1 MLSSYKELNV
11 WKKAYAL
18 CLSIYHATR
27 SFPRSEVYGLSS
39 QVMRAAFSVPSNI
52 AEGYGRHSTAEYIR
66 SLRIAYGSLCEVETQ
81 LMLAA
86 DLNYIEVGESK
97 KLLGTVGDVER
108 MLQAL
113 IRSLCQKKGIQESR
127 ILARAQEPGNRR
139 PSLDPSIPDIL
150 ESSLTLD
157 SLIPGPLES

>member
-18 CLSIYHATR
+18 CLGVYHATG
-27 SFPRSEVYGLSS
+27 SFPKAEVYGLVS
-39 QVMRAAFSVPSNI
+39 QVRRAACSVPSNI

-81 LMLAA
+81 LMLAT
-86 DLNYIEVGESK
+86 DLKYIPAAESEC
-97 KLLGTVGDVER
+97 LLASVGDVER

-113 IRSLCQKKGIQESR
+113 IRSLCKK
-127 ILARAQEPGNRR
+127 AQ
-139 PSLDPSIPDIL
+139 SA
-150 ESSLTLD
+150 
-157 SLIPGPLES
+157 

>member
-27 SFPRSEVYGLSS
+27 TFPKSEVYGMVS
-39 QVMRAAFSVPSNI
+39 QVRRAACSVPSNI
-52 AEGYGRHSTAEYIR
+52 AEGYGRHSTADYVR

-86 DLNYIEVGESK
+86 DLKYIPPEQSKALLES
-97 KLLGTVGDVER
+97 VGDVER

-113 IRSLCQKKGIQESR
+113 IRSLSKR
-127 ILARAQEPGNRR
+127 V
-139 PSLDPSIPDIL
+139 
-150 ESSLTLD
+150 
-157 SLIPGPLES
+157 